1 MEIEFVNEDTVHMV
15 HCYHVNDFPL
25 VNGTPGIIQDPIDHL
40 LAKCNLPI
48 KRSTV
53 LVFNA
58 GNTVDLLMGKLHFAN
73 KRSTVLVFN
82 ACNTV
87 DLLMGKLHFANKRST
102 VLVFN
107 A

>member
-1 MEIEFVNEDTVHMV
+1 MAYTIDLRSKILNQGLYHG
-15 HCYHVNDFPL
+15 HCYHVKDFLL
-25 VNGTPGIIQDPIDHL
+25 VNGTPGIIQDPIDLL

-53 LVFNA
+53 LVFN
-58 GNTVDLLMGKLHFAN
+58 GCNTVDLLMGELHFAN

-87 DLLMGKLHFANKRST
+87 DL
-102 VLVFN
+102 
-107 A
+107 